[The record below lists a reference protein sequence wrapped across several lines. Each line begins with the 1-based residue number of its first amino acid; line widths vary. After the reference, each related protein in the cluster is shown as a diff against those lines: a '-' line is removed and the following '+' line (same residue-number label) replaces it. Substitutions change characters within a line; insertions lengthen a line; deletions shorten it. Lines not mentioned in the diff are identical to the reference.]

1 MFERESFPAREPF
14 NTPFIIK
21 EIMTEKE
28 ITEIRRRLS
37 SYRSY
42 ATAIDALPAQDESL
56 PALRAELFFIR
67 RSVLRLPESPE
78 KLLLY
83 RHFICGD
90 TMERCAELLGIS
102 RRSVF
107 RLQKRAFELYL
118 SQNPF
123 GEEVR
128 AL

>member
-1 MFERESFPAREPF
+1 MFERESFPARDKP

-28 ITEIRRRLS
+28 TIDIRRRLS

-42 ATAIDALPAQDESL
+42 VTAIDVLPAQDESL

-67 RSVLRLPESPE
+67 RSVLRLPEYPE

-118 SQNPF
+118 SKNPSD
-123 GEEVR
+123 EEVR
-128 AL
+128 VL

>member
-1 MFERESFPAREPF
+1 MFEATNLLFREPP
-14 NTPFIIK
+14 TPPFIIK

-42 ATAIDALPAQDESL
+42 AAAIDSLSEQDETL
-56 PALRAELFFIR
+56 PSLRAELFFLR

-83 RHFICGD
+83 RHFLCGD

-118 SQNPF
+118 SFNPSD
-123 GEEVR
+123 EKIRVV
-128 AL
+128 